1 MGAKNIQWRCF
12 ENIFCKQRDVKVA
25 IRWLYANSETYNI
38 DTNYITVGGGSTGVF
53 LSIYLGV
60 TEPEDYT
67 NELSIA
73 EDPTLSSTPLK

>member
-1 MGAKNIQWRCF
+1 
-12 ENIFCKQRDVKVA
+12 
-25 IRWLYANSETYNI
+25 LYANSETYNI